1 MEKCQIVPLICHCYW
16 RGRGLEVAYRVISSS
31 QNSSMLSVSCK
42 AASKMD
48 VRVEDVREDETMVG
62 VMVVIAV
69 SSVLVCVGRG
79 QVFDPIRSSS
89 SDT

>member
-48 VRVEDVREDETMVG
+48 VSVEDVRENETMVG
-62 VMVVIAV
+62 VMVVHAV
-69 SSVLVCVGRG
+69 SCVLVCVEPG
-79 QVFDPIRSSS
+79 QVLDLISSS